1 MQYIQKV
8 NIIICINWVQIEY
21 AEGESTCL
29 ARKCLMDR
37 PQTNSVLLPHNQL
50 QIESHIAHTKRKHTP
65 INKQTPSREQH
76 SPLHEQA
83 YTTQPIR
90 IIVPRIKPNLYS

>member
-8 NIIICINWVQIEY
+8 NIIICINCVQIEY
-21 AEGESTCL
+21 VEGESTCL
-29 ARKCLMDR
+29 VQKCHVDR

-50 QIESHIAHTKRKHTP
+50 LMESHIAHTKRK
-65 INKQTPSREQH
+65 QTPFHEQH

-90 IIVPRIKPNLYS
+90 VIVPRIKPNS